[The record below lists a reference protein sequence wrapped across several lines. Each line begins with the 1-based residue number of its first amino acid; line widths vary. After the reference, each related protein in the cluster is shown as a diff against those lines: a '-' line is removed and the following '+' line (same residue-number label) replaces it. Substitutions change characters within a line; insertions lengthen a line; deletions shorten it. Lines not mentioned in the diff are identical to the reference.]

1 MKNNKNIEFLNSI
14 YQISEMGVIGINDVI
29 DKVSKSDFREFLE
42 SQRAEYNEVL
52 RESEGILTSYGAK
65 EKELGMMAKMSSKMM
80 SEMKLMKNN
89 DDTEIAKMMV
99 EGTNKGILK
108 INEAMNSYNEEDEEA
123 TKLAQK
129 LVRILENNIDGLK
142 IYL

>member
-42 SQRAEYNEVL
+42 SQRAEYDEVL